1 MIKKLLPVAVL
12 AALSVGSAHAA
23 SFLNGGFEDGT
34 LGSWDVSGGLF
45 QTPAIIN
52 PLDYV
57 AGGSKVNNT
66 FAVAGVTSAGN
77 DLTLAAAGVT
87 QSAVRYGDH
96 SAIVNVSSTS
106 TVPGSN
112 NFSVTTL
119 SQKVSNYDGTSINFS
134 WAAVLQGAH
143 GITEAANFGVTILDT
158 KNNAVLYNVVSS
170 ATAGAPNANLF
181 TLSSNGWYYSGW
193 QDVSI
198 NVAQGGDYE
207 IILLASDCDQGGHTG
222 YAYLD
227 GFGTVAGGGG
237 DNGAGGSTQVP
248 EPASLALVGLGLA
261 GLAARRRKSA

>member
-34 LGSWDVSGGLF
+34 LSGWQEAGGLF

-57 AGGSKVNNT
+57 AGGSQVNNA
-66 FAVAGVTSAGN
+66 FAVAGVTSAGT
-77 DLTLAAAGVT
+77 DPTLAAAGVT
-87 QSAVRYGDH
+87 QQTVRYGDH
-96 SAIVNVSSTS
+96 SAIVNVSSPS
-106 TVPGSN
+106 AIAGSN

-158 KNNAVLYNVVSS
+158 KTNAVLYNVVSS

-227 GFGTVAGGGG
+227 GFGTVAGGPG
-237 DNGAGGSTQVP
+237 DVGTGTVP
-248 EPASLALVGLGLA
+248 EPGSLALVGLGLA